1 MLKVKVKGA
10 TNLPDVDTFSGK
22 SDPYATVSFQG
33 KFLVGVTNASFVVGC
48 LQCLKYPLIVSLW
61 TFNVNRL
68 GAPSLNHLIYC

>member
-48 LQCLKYPLIVSLW
+48 LQMSDISSYCFSLD
-61 TFNVNRL
+61 L
-68 GAPSLNHLIYC
+68 

>member
-33 KFLVGVTNASFVVGC
+33 KFE
-48 LQCLKYPLIVSLW
+48 
-61 TFNVNRL
+61 
-68 GAPSLNHLIYC
+68 